1 MLTDFYKNNHNPI
14 LKKKEG
20 ENMEEGN
27 EEVER
32 LTPADIPS
40 KLKMSVEGVRAALRQ
55 DKFPFGIAF
64 QGKTGQWN
72 YLIIKSKFE
81 KWLKTV

>member
-1 MLTDFYKNNHNPI
+1 
-14 LKKKEG
+14 
-20 ENMEEGN
+20 MEAKN

-32 LTPADIPS
+32 LSPTDIAPI
-40 KLKMSVEGVRAALRQ
+40 LKMSVEGVRAALRQ

-64 QGKTGQWN
+64 QGRTGQWN

-81 KWLKTV
+81 KWLETI

>member
-1 MLTDFYKNNHNPI
+1 ME
-14 LKKKEG
+14 KE
-20 ENMEEGN
+20 N

-32 LTPADIPS
+32 LTPADVARI
-40 KLKMSVEGVRAALRQ
+40 LKMSVEGVRAALRQ

-64 QGKTGQWN
+64 QGKTGQWY

-81 KWLKTV
+81 EWLKTI

>member
-1 MLTDFYKNNHNPI
+1 
-14 LKKKEG
+14 
-20 ENMEEGN
+20 MEVEN

-32 LTPADIPS
+32 LSPTDIAPI
-40 KLKMSVEGVRAALRQ
+40 LKMSVEGVRAALRQ

-64 QGKTGQWN
+64 QGRTGQWN

-81 KWLKTV
+81 KWLETI

>member
-1 MLTDFYKNNHNPI
+1 
-14 LKKKEG
+14 
-20 ENMEEGN
+20 MEVEN

-32 LTPADIPS
+32 LSPTDIAPI
-40 KLKMSVEGVRAALRQ
+40 LKMSVEGVRAALRQ

-64 QGKTGQWN
+64 KGRTGQWN

-81 KWLKTV
+81 KWLETI

>member
-1 MLTDFYKNNHNPI
+1 MNKNNHNPI

-20 ENMEEGN
+20 ENMENKN

-32 LTPADIPS
+32 LTPTDIAPI
-40 KLKMSVEGVRAALRQ
+40 LKMSVEGVRAALRQ

-81 KWLKTV
+81 KWLKNV

>member
-1 MLTDFYKNNHNPI
+1 MISKEIKNNHEPI

-20 ENMEEGN
+20 ENMEED
-27 EEVER
+27 EEIKR
-32 LTPADIPS
+32 LTPADIAP

-81 KWLKTV
+81 KWLKTI

>member
-1 MLTDFYKNNHNPI
+1 
-14 LKKKEG
+14 
-20 ENMEEGN
+20 MEAEN

-32 LTPADIPS
+32 LSPTDIAPI
-40 KLKMSVEGVRAALRQ
+40 LKMSVEGVRAALRQ

-64 QGKTGQWN
+64 QGRTGQWN

-81 KWLKTV
+81 KWLETI

>member
-1 MLTDFYKNNHNPI
+1 
-14 LKKKEG
+14 
-20 ENMEEGN
+20 MEVKN

-32 LTPADIPS
+32 LTPTDIAPI
-40 KLKMSVEGVRAALRQ
+40 LKMSVEGVRAALRQ

-64 QGKTGQWN
+64 QGRTGQWN

-81 KWLKTV
+81 KWLETI

>member
-1 MLTDFYKNNHNPI
+1 
-14 LKKKEG
+14 
-20 ENMEEGN
+20 MEEEN
-27 EEVER
+27 KKIER
-32 LTPADIPS
+32 LTPADIAPM
-40 KLKMSVEGVRAALRQ
+40 LKMTAEGVRAALRQ

-81 KWLKTV
+81 KWLKSI

>member
-1 MLTDFYKNNHNPI
+1 
-14 LKKKEG
+14 
-20 ENMEEGN
+20 MEDKN

-32 LTPADIPS
+32 LTPTDIAPI
-40 KLKMSVEGVRAALRQ
+40 LKMSVEGVRAALRQ

-64 QGKTGQWN
+64 QGRTGQWN

-81 KWLKTV
+81 KWLETI

>member
-1 MLTDFYKNNHNPI
+1 
-14 LKKKEG
+14 
-20 ENMEEGN
+20 MEDDN

-32 LTPADIPS
+32 LTPADIAP
-40 KLKMSVEGVRAALRQ
+40 KLKMSVRAALRQ

-81 KWLKTV
+81 KWLKNI